1 MSLPGTVLI
10 AATLLATSLL
20 PSSVQAQG
28 GRAGRRVA
36 EPSHQVL
43 VAHMRDPKQD
53 GATRVRALSM
63 LAYKGR
69 SLDLEDVRSVRHL
82 ARSVYL
88 ADYARCLGLCGP
100 EALPD
105 LMALRT
111 KRNEDAAAEVMY
123 ARVKLEA
130 EGVGL
135 ALTTLRNRKAKDLV
149 RVAALRALADLNS
162 PFATVEALRRLEME
176 SGALLFECL
185 AVLRRNL
192 SDDQI
197 PYLINL
203 MDASTG
209 RPANEAVAML
219 QKITG
224 YRIANDS
231 RTWKFFYLKHKADG
245 TPFRRKDDGSTE
257 ESSLSY
263 MGVPI
268 FSERIAF
275 AIDSSGSMNERMR
288 DTSGDTRSTRANNEL
303 IHLLPRLP
311 DEARFNV
318 LFFDGEVHPFAE
330 GLIPIDADVQA
341 AVDVFCQDNLPDGGT
356 NIFAAL
362 DSAFSQEG
370 VEEIVLLTDGS
381 PSMGELVDPIDILAR
396 VQRYNRWRGVRVSA
410 VALRAPAKSHA
421 FLNRL
426 ARENQGVC
434 KVLR

>member
-1 MSLPGTVLI
+1 M
-10 AATLLATSLL
+10 ATTLL
-20 PSSVQAQG
+20 PSSLQAQG
-28 GRAGRRVA
+28 GRTGRRVP
-36 EPSHQVL
+36 EPSHQAL
-43 VAHMRDPKQD
+43 VAQLRDPKQD
-53 GATRVRALSM
+53 GATRMRSLAM
-63 LAYKGR
+63 LAYKSR
-69 SLDLEDVRSVRHL
+69 SLNFKDVSSVHHL
-82 ARSVYL
+82 ARGIYL
-88 ADYARCLGLCGP
+88 ADYARCLGLCGA
-100 EALPD
+100 EALPE
-105 LMALRT
+105 LLSLRV
-111 KRNEDAAAEVMY
+111 KRDEDAAAEVLY
-123 ARVKLEA
+123 ARVKLDP
-130 EGVGL
+130 EGVSL

-149 RVAALRALADLNS
+149 RVAALRALADLKS
-162 PFATVEALRRLEME
+162 PFALVEALRRLDME

-185 AVLRRNL
+185 AILRRNP

-197 PYLINL
+197 PYLIDL
-203 MDASTG
+203 MSTSTG

-219 QKITG
+219 QSITG
-224 YRIANDS
+224 YRIANDP
-231 RTWKFFYLKHKADG
+231 RTWKHFYLKHKADG
-245 TPFRRKDDGSTE
+245 TPFRRESDGSTE

-268 FSERIAF
+268 FSDRIAF
-275 AIDSSGSMNERMR
+275 AIDSSGSMNERMG

-311 DEARFNV
+311 EEAQFNV
-318 LFFDGEVHPFAE
+318 LFFDGEVHSFAD
-330 GLIPIDADVQA
+330 GLIPIDPEVQA
-341 AVDVFCQDNLPDGGT
+341 SVGEFCLENLPDGGT

-381 PSMGELVDPIDILAR
+381 PSMGELIEPIEILAR